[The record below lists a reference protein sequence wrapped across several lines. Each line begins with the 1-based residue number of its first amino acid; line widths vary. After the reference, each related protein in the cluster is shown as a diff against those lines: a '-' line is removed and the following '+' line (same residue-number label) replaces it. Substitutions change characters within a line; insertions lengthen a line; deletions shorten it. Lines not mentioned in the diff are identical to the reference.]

1 MKKVNISIV
10 KDEFCASDASKPIES
25 GHSHQENEEMK
36 FVNEGNKNLD
46 GKDKMEILEAKR
58 SKYLTQLKE
67 T

>member
-1 MKKVNISIV
+1 
-10 KDEFCASDASKPIES
+10 
-25 GHSHQENEEMK
+25 MK
-36 FVNEGNKNLD
+36 FVNEGNKILD

>member
-10 KDEFCASDASKPIES
+10 KDEFCTLDASKPIEW

-36 FVNEGNKNLD
+36 FVNEGNKILD